1 MFSLKLKMN
10 DTNKIL
16 KDHGMQENGP
26 VVKCLRDTVYRFCDP
41 YVPYSGNG
49 SGMKSQKTYPNNH
62 SIRYEGPYAHYVYKA
77 QLMVSSTGSSW
88 AKKGEK
94 KHYTNKSLKF
104 QGAPKRGGEWEKR
117 MMNDRRKDVI
127 KSVQN
132 FIKKGG
138 K

>member
-26 VVKCLRDTVYRFCDP
+26 VTKCLRDTVDKFCDP
-41 YVPYSGNG
+41 YIPMESGILKN
-49 SGMKSQKTYPNNH
+49 SKTYPSNH
-62 SIRYEGPYAHYVYKA
+62 EIKYTSPYAHYMYKG
-77 QLMVSSTGSSW
+77 QLMVGPTGSSW

-94 KHYTNKSLKF
+94 KHYVGKSLKF

-132 FIKKGG
+132 FIEKGG

>member
-16 KDHGMQENGP
+16 KDHGMQENGA
-26 VVKCLRDTVYRFCDP
+26 VTKWLRDTVDRFCDP
-41 YVPYSGNG
+41 YVPME
-49 SGMKSQKTYPNNH
+49 SGMLKKNSKTYPSNH
-62 SIRYEGPYAHYVYKA
+62 EIKYTSPYAHYMYKG
-77 QLMVSSTGSSW
+77 QLMVGPTGSSY
-88 AKKGEK
+88 ARTGEK
-94 KHYTNKSLKF
+94 KHYVGKLLKF

-132 FIKKGG
+132 FIEKGG

>member
-26 VVKCLRDTVYRFCDP
+26 VTKCLRDTVDKFCDP
-41 YVPYSGNG
+41 YIPMESGILKN
-49 SGMKSQKTYPNNH
+49 SKTYPSNH
-62 SIRYEGPYAHYVYKA
+62 EIKYTSPYAHYMYKG
-77 QLMVSSTGSSW
+77 QLMVGPTGSSW

-94 KHYTNKSLKF
+94 KHYVGKSLKF

>member
-16 KDHGMQENGP
+16 KDHGMQENGA
-26 VVKCLRDTVYRFCDP
+26 VTKCLRDTVDKFCDP
-41 YVPYSGNG
+41 YIPME
-49 SGMKSQKTYPNNH
+49 SGMLKNSKTYPSNH
-62 SIRYEGPYAHYVYKA
+62 EIKYTSPYAHYMYKG
-77 QLMVSSTGSSW
+77 QLMVGPTGSSW

-94 KHYTNKSLKF
+94 KHYVGKSLKF

>member
-16 KDHGMQENGP
+16 KDHGMQENGA
-26 VVKCLRDTVYRFCDP
+26 VTKCLRDTVDRFCDP
-41 YVPYSGNG
+41 YVPLE
-49 SGMKSQKTYPNNH
+49 SGMLKNSKTYPSNH
-62 SIRYEGPYAHYVYKA
+62 EIKYTSPYAHYMYKG
-77 QLMVSSTGSSW
+77 QLMVGPTGSSY
-88 AKKGEK
+88 ARTGEK
-94 KHYTNKSLKF
+94 KHYTSKSLKF

-127 KSVQN
+127 KSVQS
-132 FIKKGG
+132 FIEKGG

>member
-16 KDHGMQENGP
+16 KDHGMQENGA
-26 VVKCLRDTVYRFCDP
+26 VTKCLRDTVDRFCDP
-41 YVPYSGNG
+41 YVPME
-49 SGMKSQKTYPNNH
+49 SGMLKNSKTYPSNH
-62 SIRYEGPYAHYVYKA
+62 EIKYTSPYAHYMYKG
-77 QLMVSSTGSSW
+77 QLMVGPTGSSW

-94 KHYTNKSLKF
+94 KHYTSKSLKF

>member
-16 KDHGMQENGP
+16 KDHGMQENGA
-26 VVKCLRDTVYRFCDP
+26 VTKCLRDTVDRFCDP
-41 YVPYSGNG
+41 YVPME
-49 SGMKSQKTYPNNH
+49 SGMLKNSKTYPSNH
-62 SIRYEGPYAHYVYKA
+62 EIKYTSPYAHYMYKG
-77 QLMVSSTGSSW
+77 QLMVSPTGSSW

-94 KHYTNKSLKF
+94 KHYTSKSLKF

>member
-26 VVKCLRDTVYRFCDP
+26 VVKCLRDTVDKFCDP
-41 YVPYSGNG
+41 YIPMESGILKN
-49 SGMKSQKTYPNNH
+49 SKTYPSNH
-62 SIRYEGPYAHYVYKA
+62 EIKYTSPYAHYAYKG
-77 QLMVSSTGSSW
+77 QLMVGPTGSSY
-88 AKKGEK
+88 ARKGER
-94 KHYTNKSLKF
+94 KHYVGKSLKF

>member
-26 VVKCLRDTVYRFCDP
+26 VVKCLRDTVDKFCDQYIP
-41 YVPYSGNG
+41 MESGILKN
-49 SGMKSQKTYPNNH
+49 SKTYPSNH
-62 SIRYEGPYAHYVYKA
+62 EIKYTSPYAHYMYKG
-77 QLMVSSTGSSW
+77 QLMVGPTGSSY
-88 AKKGEK
+88 ARKGER
-94 KHYTNKSLKF
+94 KHYVGKSLKF

>member
-16 KDHGMQENGP
+16 KDHGMQENGA
-26 VVKCLRDTVYRFCDP
+26 VTKCLRDTVDRFCDP
-41 YVPYSGNG
+41 YVPME
-49 SGMKSQKTYPNNH
+49 SGMLKNSKTYPSNH
-62 SIRYEGPYAHYVYKA
+62 EIKYTSSYAHYMYKG

-94 KHYTNKSLKF
+94 KNYTSKSLKF
-104 QGAPKRGGEWEKR
+104 QGTPKRGGEWEKR

>member
-16 KDHGMQENGP
+16 KDHGMQENGA
-26 VVKCLRDTVYRFCDP
+26 VTKCLRDTVDRFCDP
-41 YVPYSGNG
+41 YVPME
-49 SGMKSQKTYPNNH
+49 SGMLKNSKTYPSNH
-62 SIRYEGPYAHYVYKA
+62 EIKYTSPYAHYMYKG
-77 QLMVSSTGSSW
+77 QLMVGPTGSSW

-94 KHYTNKSLKF
+94 KHYVGKSLKF

>member
-16 KDHGMQENGP
+16 KDHGMQENGA
-26 VVKCLRDTVYRFCDP
+26 VTKCLRDTVDRFCDP
-41 YVPYSGNG
+41 YVPME
-49 SGMKSQKTYPNNH
+49 SGMLKNSKTYPSNH
-62 SIRYEGPYAHYVYKA
+62 EIKYTSPYAHYMYKG
-77 QLMVSSTGSSW
+77 QLMVGPTGSSW

-94 KHYTNKSLKF
+94 KHYTSKSLKF

-117 MMNDRRKDVI
+117 MMNDRKKDVI
-127 KSVQN
+127 KNVQN

>member
-16 KDHGMQENGP
+16 KDHGMQENGA
-26 VVKCLRDTVYRFCDP
+26 VTKCLRDTVDRFCDP
-41 YVPYSGNG
+41 YVPME
-49 SGMKSQKTYPNNH
+49 SGMLKNSKTYPSNH
-62 SIRYEGPYAHYVYKA
+62 EIKYTSPYAHYMYKG
-77 QLMVSSTGSSW
+77 QLMVGPTGSSW

-104 QGAPKRGGEWEKR
+104 QGTPKRGGEWEKR

>member
-10 DTNKIL
+10 NTNKIL

-26 VVKCLRDTVYRFCDP
+26 VTKCLRDTVDKFCDLYIP
-41 YVPYSGNG
+41 MESGILKN
-49 SGMKSQKTYPNNH
+49 SKTYPSNH
-62 SIRYEGPYAHYVYKA
+62 EIKYTSPYAHYMYKG
-77 QLMVSSTGSSW
+77 QLMVGPTGSSY
-88 AKKGEK
+88 ARKGEK
-94 KHYTNKSLKF
+94 KHYVGKSLKF